1 MITFFEKFLSR
12 KTINTWLPLS
22 ICGTCCCL
30 DSPLSGLICHI
41 RPSSLYGSK
50 SKSEKAKESWKAD
63 GSTKPDSRL
72 DKLDKCRLK
81 WSATWLIASVF
92 LSLFFF
98 FPYFWFLFSLLG
110 KFSSDGGIQKKKKS
124 KITKQKKNEI
134 NWPIFR
140 WGERVESQFYW
151 ARIGHARTSEIPS
164 IFALSSGWSGL
175 LYIVV
180 FSI

>member
-1 MITFFEKFLSR
+1 VFNFCLWVADFCTPTLADKKIQMQPKLKIQMQSDGIMQCQYIYICIACEGSFVGLCESESRLFCDSSRLFLGLNISFYFIMITFFEKFLSR

-92 LSLFFF
+92 LSLCFFF
-98 FPYFWFLFSLLG
+98 SYF
-110 KFSSDGGIQKKKKS
+110 
-124 KITKQKKNEI
+124 
-134 NWPIFR
+134 
-140 WGERVESQFYW
+140 
-151 ARIGHARTSEIPS
+151 
-164 IFALSSGWSGL
+164 
-175 LYIVV
+175 
-180 FSI
+180 